1 MNSSSVTG
9 SKSFLVEPHVVMS
22 LPTDTKDQILILV
35 NELLFSVQN
44 WARGEAGAL
53 IVGGGRDIH
62 AFMFYLIILTS
73 FENKHYFQNFF

>member
-9 SKSFLVEPHVVMS
+9 SKSLLVEPHIVLS
-22 LPTDTKDQILILV
+22 LPTDTKDQIFIFV

-53 IVGGGRDIH
+53 IGRGGYPCIH
-62 AFMFYLIILTS
+62 VLPDYT
-73 FENKHYFQNFF
+73 NFF